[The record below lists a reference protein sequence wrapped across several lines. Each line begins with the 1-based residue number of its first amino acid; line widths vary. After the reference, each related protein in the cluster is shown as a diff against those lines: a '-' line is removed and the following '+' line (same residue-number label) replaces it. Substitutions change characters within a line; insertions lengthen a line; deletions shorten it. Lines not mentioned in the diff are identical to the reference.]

1 MPDFCKR
8 TQKFWISEM
17 GGYDTK
23 QARGAII
30 KKIRAEAEKHLHLPE
45 KCKDSIVEPID
56 PVIMINDLVGA
67 MSQKVIFSILDFK
80 PLKQENIDTEF
91 IDKMRYLSEEC
102 IMTVIEEIEEGF
114 TDGFDGVKVFL
125 EENMKALI
133 ATMCAPH

>member
-1 MPDFCKR
+1 MGRLTEVFSVGEGMQLLRGDFNMPDFCKR

-67 MSQKVIFSILDFK
+67 MS
-80 PLKQENIDTEF
+80 
-91 IDKMRYLSEEC
+91 
-102 IMTVIEEIEEGF
+102 
-114 TDGFDGVKVFL
+114 
-125 EENMKALI
+125 
-133 ATMCAPH
+133 